1 MIQLCGIKD
10 KFCNAYMK
18 GKQAEESIHVKFD
31 EITNS
36 SSKEKNVID
45 NADDLAWH
53 LERIELHEE
62 TSPSNEEKNSKMQS
76 YETVG
81 EFEMSLI
88 GELNFFLGLQVK
100 QLKDEIFVKSIQVH
114 QGDVEEVQHGIK
126 QTK

>member
-1 MIQLCGIKD
+1 MCGIEDQLCD
-10 KFCNAYMK
+10 ACMK
-18 GKQAEESIHVKFD
+18 GKHAEESIHDK
-31 EITNS
+31 ITNS
-36 SSKEKNVID
+36 SSKEKNVDD

-76 YETVG
+76 YETEG